1 MNIGFVSTRF
11 AGTDGVSLET
21 EKWAHV
27 LEHHMGHECFYFAG
41 ECNRPPE
48 RSYVVPE
55 AHFQHPDILAITSD
69 LFDDYQRSSDTSGR
83 VHFLRRVL
91 KEHLYRFLK
100 RFDLHMLIVENALS
114 IPMNIPLGLAL
125 TEVITETSIPTIA
138 HHHDFAWERSRF
150 KVSAAADYQYGA
162 FPPMVPSIQHVV
174 INSYAARQLAL
185 RTGLTS
191 LIVPNVMD
199 FDTPPPAPDAF
210 SRSLRPQLGIP
221 GDHSLILQP
230 TRVVPRKHIES
241 AIELV
246 RRLEMPACL
255 LISHQSGDEGQA
267 YQQYLQELA
276 ELLDVRVLFAAE
288 HFGEERRTMPDG
300 SKRFSLHDAYLECSL
315 VTYPSRVEG
324 FGNAFLEAVY
334 YKRPIVISTYDIFR
348 TDILPKGFRVIGFND
363 FITPQAVEEARR
375 ALRDPGWVAEMTEHN
390 FALGKRFYSYRRL
403 ERSLHYL
410 LCDALGA
417 DGLA

>member
-11 AGTDGVSLET
+11 AGTDGVSLESA
-21 EKWAHV
+21 KWAHV
-27 LEHHMGHECFYFAG
+27 LQGMGHECFYFAG
-41 ECNRPPE
+41 ECNRPAE

-55 AHFQHPDILAITSD
+55 AHFQHPEILDITRD
-69 LFDDYQRSSDTSGR
+69 LFDDYQRSSETSGR
-83 VHFLRRVL
+83 VHSLRRML

-100 RFDLHMLIVENALS
+100 RFDIHILIAENALS

-150 KVSAAADYQYGA
+150 KVSAAGDYQYGA

-174 INSYAARQLAL
+174 INSYAARHLAL
-185 RTGLTS
+185 RTGLS
-191 LIVPNVMD
+191 SIIVPNVMD

-210 SRSLRPQLGIP
+210 SHTMRTQLGIP
-221 GDHSLILQP
+221 PKHAIILQP

-246 RRLEMPACL
+246 RRLDIPATL
-255 LISHQSGDEGQA
+255 LISHHSGDEGEA
-267 YQQYLQELA
+267 YRAYLQELA
-276 ELLDVRVLFAAE
+276 DLLGVNVLFAGE
-288 HFGEERRTMPDG
+288 HFEEHRRTLPNG
-300 SKRFSLHDAYLECSL
+300 QKRYSLEDAYLECDL

-363 FITPQAVEEARR
+363 FITPEAVDAARR
-375 ALRDPGWVAEMTEHN
+375 ALHDPAWVAEMTEHN
-390 FALGKRFYSYRRL
+390 FKLGKHFYSYRRL

-410 LCDALGA
+410 LSDMQAASLPT
-417 DGLA
+417 